1 MLAATVALGLV
12 LVVSGPA
19 IASAESPSPS
29 PTVGSSPSEPA
40 NPPGSTDASP
50 RDYNGA
56 AWVVVAAL
64 VVVALVGGGTFYLT
78 RTRRIDL
85 RQVSTREDE
94 LRADRERS
102 KTDR

>member
-1 MLAATVALGLV
+1 
-12 LVVSGPA
+12 
-19 IASAESPSPS
+19 
-29 PTVGSSPSEPA
+29 
-40 NPPGSTDASP
+40 
-50 RDYNGA
+50 
-56 AWVVVAAL
+56 VVVAAL